1 MKMRKKLGLALA
13 ALVLVSGCAS
23 NKAAQDYYSAMQA
36 AASAKAQ
43 TDTARY
49 EALSKMAA
57 AGGEA
62 SVAAT
67 MAIALTQPSTI
78 TPQYVESSALK
89 WAQILTPTIGTLGL
103 GIVQAGVAKNASN
116 NASQVQM
123 ASMASNQ
130 AIQLGQQDMVTNL
143 GGQWASGAAASGQQL
158 VDLGVAG
165 FGALNTA
172 GDQTVALGTAG
183 LNSATTIATAGFTSN
198 ENIATTGF
206 GTVESVSIAG
216 MTGIVDT
223 ATIGMDNLNNMG
235 QFGMTTVGAVGIA
248 GMDNLNDMGQFGM
261 TTVGAVGLAG
271 MNNLNDMGQ
280 FGMTTVGAV
289 GLAGMNNLTT
299 LGTTG
304 MENLTTLGTTGMENM
319 LNLSLDYNDLIDSM
333 DTTSA
338 NTLTTTLA
346 DANDTNLQGQTNF
359 AQIIADMQATI
370 DAMSAQLNDPITCAD
385 DGTGTIVCD

>member
-1 MKMRKKLGLALA
+1 MKMRKKLGLALVA
-13 ALVLVSGCAS
+13 VILVSGCAS
-23 NKAAQDYYSAMQA
+23 NKAAQDYYA
-36 AASAKAQ
+36 AVQTAANAKAQ

-49 EALSKMAA
+49 EALAKMAA

-89 WAQILTPTIGTLGL
+89 WAQVLTPTIGTLGL

-116 NASQVQM
+116 NAAQVQM

-183 LNSATTIATAGFTSN
+183 LNTATTIATAGFTAN
-198 ENIATTGF
+198 ENIAATGF
-206 GTVESVSIAG
+206 GAVETVSLAG
-216 MTGIVDT
+216 IQGVVDT
-223 ATIGMDNLNNMG
+223 AT
-235 QFGMTTVGAVGIA
+235 V

-271 MNNLNDMGQ
+271 M
-280 FGMTTVGAV
+280 
-289 GLAGMNNLTT
+289 
-299 LGTTG
+299 
-304 MENLTTLGTTGMENM
+304 ENLTTLGTAGMTNM

-333 DTTSA
+333 NTTNA
-338 NTLTTTLA
+338 DTLTTTLA

-370 DAMSAQLNDPITCAD
+370 DAMSLQLNNTIVCQDN
-385 DGTGTIVCD
+385 GSGTIVCN

>member
-1 MKMRKKLGLALA
+1 MKMRKKLGLALVA
-13 ALVLVSGCAS
+13 VILVSGCAS
-23 NKAAQDYYSAMQA
+23 NKAAQDYYA
-36 AASAKAQ
+36 AVQTAANAKAQ

-49 EALSKMAA
+49 EALAKMAA

-103 GIVQAGVAKNASN
+103 GIVQAGVAKNASD
-116 NASQVQM
+116 NAAQVQM

-130 AIQLGQQDMVTNL
+130 AIQLGQQDMITNL

-183 LNSATTIATAGFTSN
+183 LNTATTIATAGFTAN
-198 ENIATTGF
+198 ENIAATGF
-206 GTVESVSIAG
+206 GAVETVSLAG
-216 MTGIVDT
+216 IQGVVDT
-223 ATIGMDNLNNMG
+223 AT
-235 QFGMTTVGAVGIA
+235 V

-271 MNNLNDMGQ
+271 M
-280 FGMTTVGAV
+280 T
-289 GLAGMNNLTT
+289 NLTT

-304 MENLTTLGTTGMENM
+304 MENLTTLGTAGMTNM

-333 DTTSA
+333 NTTNA
-338 NTLTTTLA
+338 DTLTTTLA

-370 DAMSAQLNDPITCAD
+370 DAMSLQLNNTIVCQDN
-385 DGTGTIVCD
+385 GSGTIVCN

>member
-1 MKMRKKLGLALA
+1 MKMRKKLGLALVA
-13 ALVLVSGCAS
+13 VILVSGCAS
-23 NKAAQDYYSAMQA
+23 NKAAQDYYA
-36 AASAKAQ
+36 AVQTAANAKAQ

-49 EALSKMAA
+49 EALAKMAA

-89 WAQILTPTIGTLGL
+89 WAQVLTPTIGTLGL
-103 GIVQAGVAKNASN
+103 GIVQAGVAKNTSN
-116 NASQVQM
+116 NAAQVQM

-183 LNSATTIATAGFTSN
+183 LNTATTIATAGFTAN
-198 ENIATTGF
+198 ENIAATGF
-206 GTVESVSIAG
+206 GAVETVSLAG
-216 MTGIVDT
+216 IQGVVDT
-223 ATIGMDNLNNMG
+223 AT
-235 QFGMTTVGAVGIA
+235 V

-271 MNNLNDMGQ
+271 M
-280 FGMTTVGAV
+280 
-289 GLAGMNNLTT
+289 
-299 LGTTG
+299 
-304 MENLTTLGTTGMENM
+304 ENLTTLGTAGMTNM

-333 DTTSA
+333 NTTNA
-338 NTLTTTLA
+338 DTLTTTLA

-370 DAMSAQLNDPITCAD
+370 DAMSLQLNNTIVCQDN
-385 DGTGTIVCD
+385 GSGTIVCN

>member
-23 NKAAQDYYSAMQA
+23 NRAAQDYYSAMQA

-198 ENIATTGF
+198 ENIATVGITGVVDAA
-206 GTVESVSIAG
+206 TV
-216 MTGIVDT
+216 
-223 ATIGMDNLNNMG
+223 GMDNLNEMG
-235 QFGMTTVGAVGIA
+235 QFGMTTVGAVGIS
-248 GMDNLNDMGQFGM
+248 
-261 TTVGAVGLAG
+261 
-271 MNNLNDMGQ
+271 
-280 FGMTTVGAV
+280 
-289 GLAGMNNLTT
+289 
-299 LGTTG
+299 
-304 MENLTTLGTTGMENM
+304 GMENM

-370 DAMSAQLNDPITCAD
+370 DAMSLQLNNTIVCQDN
-385 DGTGTIVCD
+385 GTGTVVCN

>member
-23 NKAAQDYYSAMQA
+23 NRAAQDYYSAMQA

-248 GMDNLNDMGQFGM
+248 GM
-261 TTVGAVGLAG
+261 
-271 MNNLNDMGQ
+271 
-280 FGMTTVGAV
+280 
-289 GLAGMNNLTT
+289 
-299 LGTTG
+299 
-304 MENLTTLGTTGMENM
+304 ENLTTLGTTGMENM

-370 DAMSAQLNDPITCAD
+370 DAMSLQLNNTIVCQDN
-385 DGTGTIVCD
+385 GTGTVVCN

>member
-1 MKMRKKLGLALA
+1 MKMRKKLGLALVA
-13 ALVLVSGCAS
+13 VVLVSGCAS
-23 NKAAQDYYSAMQA
+23 NKAAQDYYNAVQTA
-36 AASAKAQ
+36 ANAKAQ

-49 EALSKMAA
+49 EALAKMAA

-103 GIVQAGVAKNASN
+103 GIVQAGVAKNASD
-116 NASQVQM
+116 NAAQVQM

-130 AIQLGQQDMVTNL
+130 AIQLGQQDMITNL

-158 VDLGVAG
+158 VELGVAG

-183 LNSATTIATAGFTSN
+183 LNTATTIATAGFTAN
-198 ENIATTGF
+198 ENIAATGF
-206 GTVESVSIAG
+206 GAVETVSLAG
-216 MTGIVDT
+216 IQGVVDT
-223 ATIGMDNLNNMG
+223 AT
-235 QFGMTTVGAVGIA
+235 V

-271 MNNLNDMGQ
+271 MD
-280 FGMTTVGAV
+280 
-289 GLAGMNNLTT
+289 NLTT
-299 LGTTG
+299 LGTAG
-304 MENLTTLGTTGMENM
+304 MTNM

-333 DTTSA
+333 NTTNA
-338 NTLTTTLA
+338 DTLTATLA

-370 DAMSAQLNDPITCAD
+370 DAMSLQLNNTIVCQDN
-385 DGTGTIVCD
+385 GSGTIVCN

>member
-1 MKMRKKLGLALA
+1 MKMRKKLGLALVA
-13 ALVLVSGCAS
+13 VVLVSGCAS
-23 NKAAQDYYSAMQA
+23 NKAAQDYYNAVQTA
-36 AASAKAQ
+36 ANAKAQ

-49 EALSKMAA
+49 EALAKMAA

-103 GIVQAGVAKNASN
+103 GIVQAGVAKNASD
-116 NASQVQM
+116 NAAQVQM

-130 AIQLGQQDMVTNL
+130 AIQLGQQDMITNL

-158 VDLGVAG
+158 VDLGIAG

-183 LNSATTIATAGFTSN
+183 LNTATTIATAGFTAN
-198 ENIATTGF
+198 ENIAATGF
-206 GTVESVSIAG
+206 GAVETVSLAG
-216 MTGIVDT
+216 IQGVVDT
-223 ATIGMDNLNNMG
+223 AT
-235 QFGMTTVGAVGIA
+235 V

-271 MNNLNDMGQ
+271 MD
-280 FGMTTVGAV
+280 
-289 GLAGMNNLTT
+289 NLTT
-299 LGTTG
+299 LGTAG
-304 MENLTTLGTTGMENM
+304 MTNM

-333 DTTSA
+333 NTTNA
-338 NTLTTTLA
+338 DTLTATLA

-370 DAMSAQLNDPITCAD
+370 DAMSLQLNNTIVCQDN
-385 DGTGTIVCD
+385 GSGTIVCN

>member
-1 MKMRKKLGLALA
+1 MKMRKKLGLALVA
-13 ALVLVSGCAS
+13 TVLVTGCAG
-23 NKAAQDYYSAMQA
+23 NKAAQDYYA
-36 AASAKAQ
+36 AVQTAANAKAQ

-49 EALSKMAA
+49 EALAKMAA

-78 TPQYVESSALK
+78 TPQYVESSSLK

-116 NASQVQM
+116 NAAQVQM

-130 AIQLGQQDMVTNL
+130 AIQLGQQDMITNL
-143 GGQWASGAAASGQQL
+143 GGQWSAGAAASGQQL

-183 LNSATTIATAGFTSN
+183 LNTATTIATAGFTAN
-198 ENIATTGF
+198 ENIATAGITGVVDTAAV
-206 GTVESVSIAG
+206 GI
-216 MTGIVDT
+216 TGVVDT
-223 ATIGMDNLNNMG
+223 ATI
-235 QFGMTTVGAVGIA
+235 

-261 TTVGAVGLAG
+261 TTIGALGTAG
-271 MNNLNDMGQ
+271 MTNLLDM
-280 FGMTTVGAV
+280 
-289 GLAGMNNLTT
+289 
-299 LGTTG
+299 
-304 MENLTTLGTTGMENM
+304 
-319 LNLSLDYNDLIDSM
+319 SSDYNQTLI
-333 DTTSA
+333 
-338 NTLTTTLA
+338 TTLA
-346 DANDTNLQGQTNF
+346 DANDTNLEGQTNF

-370 DAMSAQLNDPITCAD
+370 DAMSAELNDPIVCAD
-385 DGTGTIVCD
+385 DGTGTIVCN

>member
-23 NKAAQDYYSAMQA
+23 NRAAQDYYSAMQA

-248 GMDNLNDMGQFGM
+248 GME
-261 TTVGAVGLAG
+261 
-271 MNNLNDMGQ
+271 
-280 FGMTTVGAV
+280 
-289 GLAGMNNLTT
+289 NLTT

-370 DAMSAQLNDPITCAD
+370 DAMSLQLNNTIVCQDN
-385 DGTGTIVCD
+385 GTGTVVCN

>member
-1 MKMRKKLGLALA
+1 MKMRKKLGLALVA
-13 ALVLVSGCAS
+13 VILVSGCAS
-23 NKAAQDYYSAMQA
+23 NKAAQDYYA
-36 AASAKAQ
+36 AVQTAANAKAQ

-49 EALSKMAA
+49 EALAKMAA

-89 WAQILTPTIGTLGL
+89 WAQVLTPTIGTLGL

-116 NASQVQM
+116 NAAQVQM

-183 LNSATTIATAGFTSN
+183 LNTATTIATAGFTAN
-198 ENIATTGF
+198 ENIAATGF
-206 GTVESVSIAG
+206 GAVETVSLAG
-216 MTGIVDT
+216 IQGVVDT
-223 ATIGMDNLNNMG
+223 AT
-235 QFGMTTVGAVGIA
+235 V

-271 MNNLNDMGQ
+271 M
-280 FGMTTVGAV
+280 T
-289 GLAGMNNLTT
+289 NLTT
-299 LGTTG
+299 LGTAG
-304 MENLTTLGTTGMENM
+304 MTNM

-333 DTTSA
+333 NTTNA
-338 NTLTTTLA
+338 DTLTTTLA

-370 DAMSAQLNDPITCAD
+370 DAMSLQLNNTIVCQDN
-385 DGTGTIVCD
+385 GSGTIVCN

>member
-23 NKAAQDYYSAMQA
+23 NKAAQDYYA
-36 AASAKAQ
+36 AVQTAAHAKAQ

-49 EALSKMAA
+49 EALAKMAA
-57 AGGEA
+57 GGGEA

-78 TPQYVESSALK
+78 TPQYIESSSLK

-116 NASQVQM
+116 NAAQVQM

-183 LNSATTIATAGFTSN
+183 LNTATTIATAGFTSN

-206 GTVESVSIAG
+206 GAVETVSLAG
-216 MTGIVDT
+216 IQGVVDT
-223 ATIGMDNLNNMG
+223 AT
-235 QFGMTTVGAVGIA
+235 V

-271 MNNLNDMGQ
+271 MD
-280 FGMTTVGAV
+280 
-289 GLAGMNNLTT
+289 
-299 LGTTG
+299 
-304 MENLTTLGTTGMENM
+304 NLTTLGTTGMENM

-333 DTTSA
+333 NTTNA
-338 NTLTTTLA
+338 DTLTTTLA
-346 DANDTNLQGQTNF
+346 DANDTNLSGQTNF

-370 DAMSAQLNDPITCAD
+370 NAMSAQLDDPIVCQD
-385 DGTGTIVCD
+385 NGTGTIVCN

>member
-1 MKMRKKLGLALA
+1 MKMRKKLGLALVA
-13 ALVLVSGCAS
+13 VVLVSGCAS
-23 NKAAQDYYSAMQA
+23 NKAAQDYYNAVQTA
-36 AASAKAQ
+36 ANAKAQ

-49 EALSKMAA
+49 EALAKMAA

-103 GIVQAGVAKNASN
+103 GIVQAGVAKNASD
-116 NASQVQM
+116 NAAQVQM

-130 AIQLGQQDMVTNL
+130 AIQLGQQDMITNL

-158 VDLGVAG
+158 VELGVAG

-183 LNSATTIATAGFTSN
+183 LNTATTIATAGFTAN
-198 ENIATTGF
+198 ENIAATGF
-206 GTVESVSIAG
+206 GAVETVSLAG
-216 MTGIVDT
+216 IQGVVDT
-223 ATIGMDNLNNMG
+223 AT
-235 QFGMTTVGAVGIA
+235 V

-271 MNNLNDMGQ
+271 MDNLTALGTA
-280 FGMTTVGAV
+280 GMT
-289 GLAGMNNLTT
+289 
-299 LGTTG
+299 
-304 MENLTTLGTTGMENM
+304 NM

-333 DTTSA
+333 NTTNA
-338 NTLTTTLA
+338 DTLTATLA

-370 DAMSAQLNDPITCAD
+370 DAMSLQLNNTIVCQDN
-385 DGTGTIVCD
+385 GSGTIVCN

>member
-1 MKMRKKLGLALA
+1 MKMRKKLGLALVA
-13 ALVLVSGCAS
+13 VILVSGCAS
-23 NKAAQDYYSAMQA
+23 NKAAQDYYA
-36 AASAKAQ
+36 AVQTAANAKAQ

-49 EALSKMAA
+49 EALAKMAA

-89 WAQILTPTIGTLGL
+89 WAQVLTPTIGTLGL
-103 GIVQAGVAKNASN
+103 GIVQAGVAKNASD
-116 NASQVQM
+116 NAAQVQM

-130 AIQLGQQDMVTNL
+130 AIQLGQQDMITNL

-158 VDLGVAG
+158 VDLGIAG

-183 LNSATTIATAGFTSN
+183 LNTATTIATAGFTAN
-198 ENIATTGF
+198 ENIAATGF
-206 GTVESVSIAG
+206 GAVETVSLAG
-216 MTGIVDT
+216 IQGVVDT
-223 ATIGMDNLNNMG
+223 AT
-235 QFGMTTVGAVGIA
+235 V

-271 MNNLNDMGQ
+271 M
-280 FGMTTVGAV
+280 T
-289 GLAGMNNLTT
+289 NLTT
-299 LGTTG
+299 LGTAG
-304 MENLTTLGTTGMENM
+304 MTNM

-333 DTTSA
+333 NTTNA
-338 NTLTTTLA
+338 DTLTTTLA

-370 DAMSAQLNDPITCAD
+370 DAMSLQLNNTIVCQDN
-385 DGTGTIVCD
+385 GSGTIVCN

>member
-1 MKMRKKLGLALA
+1 MKMRKKLGLALVA
-13 ALVLVSGCAS
+13 VILVSGCAS
-23 NKAAQDYYSAMQA
+23 NKAAQDYYA
-36 AASAKAQ
+36 AVQTAANAKAQ

-49 EALSKMAA
+49 EALAKMAA

-89 WAQILTPTIGTLGL
+89 WAQVLTPTIGTLGL

-116 NASQVQM
+116 NAAQVQM

-158 VDLGVAG
+158 VDLGIAG

-183 LNSATTIATAGFTSN
+183 LNTATTIATAGFTAN
-198 ENIATTGF
+198 ENIAATGF
-206 GTVESVSIAG
+206 GAVETVSLAG
-216 MTGIVDT
+216 IQGVVDT
-223 ATIGMDNLNNMG
+223 AT
-235 QFGMTTVGAVGIA
+235 V

-271 MNNLNDMGQ
+271 M
-280 FGMTTVGAV
+280 T
-289 GLAGMNNLTT
+289 NLTT
-299 LGTTG
+299 LGTAG
-304 MENLTTLGTTGMENM
+304 MTNM

-333 DTTSA
+333 NTTNA
-338 NTLTTTLA
+338 DTLTTTLA

-370 DAMSAQLNDPITCAD
+370 DAMSLQLNNTIVCQDN
-385 DGTGTIVCD
+385 GSGTIVCN

>member
-1 MKMRKKLGLALA
+1 MKMRKKLGLALVA
-13 ALVLVSGCAS
+13 TILVSGCAS
-23 NKAAQDYYSAMQA
+23 NKAAQDYYA
-36 AASAKAQ
+36 AVQTAANAKAQ

-49 EALSKMAA
+49 EALAKMAS

-78 TPQYVESSALK
+78 TPQYVESSSLK

-116 NASQVQM
+116 NAAQVQM

-130 AIQLGQQDMVTNL
+130 AIQLGQQDMITNL
-143 GGQWASGAAASGQQL
+143 GGQWSAGAAASGQQL

-183 LNSATTIATAGFTSN
+183 LNTATTIATAGFTAN
-198 ENIATTGF
+198 ENIATVGITGVVD
-206 GTVESVSIAG
+206 TAAAG
-216 MTGIVDT
+216 ITGVVDT
-223 ATIGMDNLNNMG
+223 ATI
-235 QFGMTTVGAVGIA
+235 

-261 TTVGAVGLAG
+261 TTIGALGTAG
-271 MNNLNDMGQ
+271 MTNLLDM
-280 FGMTTVGAV
+280 
-289 GLAGMNNLTT
+289 
-299 LGTTG
+299 
-304 MENLTTLGTTGMENM
+304 
-319 LNLSLDYNDLIDSM
+319 SSDYNQTLI
-333 DTTSA
+333 
-338 NTLTTTLA
+338 TTLA
-346 DANDTNLQGQTNF
+346 DANDTNLEGQTNF

-370 DAMSAQLNDPITCAD
+370 DAMSVQLNDPITCAD
-385 DGTGTIVCD
+385 DGTGTIVCN